1 MACYYINK
9 KEENSMEKEAIETLE
24 INLRE
29 IYENLSELEN
39 CREKSIMI
47 TKIDE
52 FRLWFEEYKMKGE

>member
-1 MACYYINK
+1 
-9 KEENSMEKEAIETLE
+9 MEKEAIETLE

-52 FRLWFEEYKMKGE
+52 FRLWFEEYKIKGE